1 MENKKIYVIIGGLW
15 FDSVNGNT
23 YHATK
28 IIDTTTGGIYYT
40 RFQYGYGSQYKT
52 SAAEYIRE
60 ELHQENPI
68 IIDGGSFKV
77 KKAEAKNGTF

>member
-15 FDSVNGNT
+15 FDSVYGNT

-28 IIDTTTGGIYYT
+28 IIDTATGEIFYT
-40 RFQYGYGSQYKT
+40 RFQYGYGSQYKS

-60 ELHQENPI
+60 ELKITNYEM
-68 IIDGGSFKV
+68 IDGGSFYV
-77 KKAEAKNGTF
+77 KKTAAKNGQF